1 MPARGGI
8 QVSWAQHEDEVRAAQ
23 KLRFDVFA
31 GEMGAQLEQGQ
42 RARAR
47 LERERAQ
54 AREAAEELRLQVESA
69 ARAKV
74 SRHFWA

>member
-1 MPARGGI
+1 MRRKHQEA
-8 QVSWAQHEDEVRAAQ
+8 V
-23 KLRFDVFA
+23 

-74 SRHFWA
+74 SRHFLYWACLG